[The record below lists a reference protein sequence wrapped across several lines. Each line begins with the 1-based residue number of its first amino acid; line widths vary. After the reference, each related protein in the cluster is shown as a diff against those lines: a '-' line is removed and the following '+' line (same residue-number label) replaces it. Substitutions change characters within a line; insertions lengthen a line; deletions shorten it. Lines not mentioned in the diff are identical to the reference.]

1 MVLLP
6 KWLTSG
12 CSAVQ
17 IQLLA
22 LALHLFIVRMPGTIG
37 KNGLVLSC
45 YYCMK
50 TKGQLSQLQSF
61 CIEHC
66 LHRAI
71 SLATDLFPLPE
82 GRVLL
87 VFRTER
93 QVSGGKQNSI
103 LAGTGAGWRSW
114 KVSLHKTKRA
124 GAGCSGFPHL
134 AVQGKGVRR
143 KLAQHQSATFFVKYV
158 YSGFFFSAIKLQMPK
173 VPMVLIFSSG
183 QIRYNLF

>member
-1 MVLLP
+1 MPISRAQRWSRTGLGQIDELGKQQFLLPVVLLP

-61 CIEHC
+61 CIKHC

-87 VFRTER
+87 VFRTKR
-93 QVSGGKQNSI
+93 GKLVVENRTPSWLELVQ
-103 LAGTGAGWRSW
+103 AGVAG
-114 KVSLHKTKRA
+114 KCLCTKPK
-124 GAGCSGFPHL
+124 GQGL
-134 AVQGKGVRR
+134 AVLASHTLLSRGKG
-143 KLAQHQSATFFVKYV
+143 
-158 YSGFFFSAIKLQMPK
+158 
-173 VPMVLIFSSG
+173 
-183 QIRYNLF
+183 

>member
-1 MVLLP
+1 MYRALSAQSNLP
-6 KWLTSG
+6 SY
-12 CSAVQ
+12 
-17 IQLLA
+17 
-22 LALHLFIVRMPGTIG
+22 R
-37 KNGLVLSC
+37 LVSPAG
-45 YYCMK
+45 
-50 TKGQLSQLQSF
+50 GQG
-61 CIEHC
+61 
-66 LHRAI
+66 
-71 SLATDLFPLPE
+71 ATGFSHK
-82 GRVLL
+82 
-87 VFRTER
+87 ER

-173 VPMVLIFSSG
+173 VPTVLIFSSG